1 MQQRLMIVDGNSII
15 NRAFYGVRML
25 STKDNIPTN
34 AVYGFLNIWYKY
46 IEELD
51 KIISKDRY
59 VNLVGLTDLRQ
70 MAIVISRSTVVVS
83 GDSGPMHMAY
93 SLGRF
98 VIALMGPTDPVQ
110 FGPYGNKNKII
121 RVNHECRG
129 CQLTVC
135 PFGRDCLFDINP
147 CDVIKELQIILESGG
162 IRV

>member
-1 MQQRLMIVDGNSII
+1 MCGNIGGM
-15 NRAFYGVRML
+15 NE
-25 STKDNIPTN
+25 N
-34 AVYGFLNIWYKY
+34 KY

-98 VIALMGPTDPVQ
+98 VIALGA
-110 FGPYGNKNKII
+110 YGSSTIWSLWK
-121 RVNHECRG
+121 
-129 CQLTVC
+129 
-135 PFGRDCLFDINP
+135 
-147 CDVIKELQIILESGG
+147 
-162 IRV
+162 